1 MYKYQLVF
9 YMILKNT
16 AQTNNFSIRF
26 LLSIG
31 FILTIFSSYAQQK
44 PKVGIV
50 LAGGGARG
58 LAHIGVLKVLEEA
71 GFDAE
76 IVGGTSM
83 GAVIGGLYA
92 MGYDAKT
99 MEEQLAKLNWDELMN
114 RVPIPQTQPIEN
126 WNAISRY
133 HFELPIIDKKIRL
146 PVGYSD
152 GAMIYLLLTNLS
164 EDFHEVTDFNKLPR
178 RYFCVAADY
187 FSGEEVILNSGFLP
201 DAMRASMSIPSFFTP
216 VKLNNRVLIDGGK
229 VNNFPVERMKE
240 LEVDFI
246 IGVDFPH
253 SESIPHDDLNLLEIL
268 IESGSYVNTRY
279 NKINRELCDVLIIP
293 ELGTISTADFK
304 KADTIVKIG
313 EHTARKQFNRLK
325 FLADSLK
332 IVKREFKNPFP
343 SEKRKITQ
351 TRLEL
356 PENYVNK
363 KISTITNTNFSGDV
377 DPKTYMK
384 SAIDLYGTGDFEKIS
399 YRFVK
404 DSLNQGNNFVYM
416 LKPKKTDQSINL
428 AINYTSDFKAALL
441 LNYTDTNFMSAW
453 YRLSADLIASESP
466 SVRLE
471 YQRTIGREFMPAME
485 MSYYRYTQPFYD
497 NGNSVSEYVF
507 QSYIARIY
515 GKSNLNLNSSTGFGI
530 SYRHTGFF
538 GDAFSLFDLETG
550 KFDQLNANAFYK
562 WSTFRNRYFS
572 SNGMSLDAEL
582 NSTWNLKNTE
592 NSKGKLHYQI
602 RFTQSFRP
610 STKWGITYSA
620 YSGSG
625 INQPLDGPNKYF
637 SGGWGLD
644 YPFNLQPFF
653 GYERMELIAD
663 GLHSFSTEFH
673 WQFLKKQYF
682 KIISNV
688 GTLMNVADNNV
699 IWKDFQYVD
708 GFGGGYAFDSPL
720 GPIQLLTARSSKDS
734 GNWNFYFYLG
744 YWF

>member
-1 MYKYQLVF
+1 MFIK
-9 YMILKNT
+9 KS
-16 AQTNNFSIRF
+16 AETNYYSVKVI
-26 LLSIG
+26 LSIG
-31 FILTIFSSYAQQK
+31 FSLLFLCSFAQEK

-71 GFDAE
+71 GFDAK

-126 WNAISRY
+126 WNAVSRY
-133 HFELPIIDKKIRL
+133 HFELPIIDKKIKL
-146 PVGYSD
+146 PVSYSD

-187 FSGEEVILNSGFLP
+187 FTGEEVILNSGFLP

-240 LEVDFI
+240 LDVDFI

-253 SESIPHDDLNLLEIL
+253 SESIPHEDLNLLEIL

-313 EHTARKQFNRLK
+313 EHTARKQFDRLK

-351 TRLEL
+351 TKLEL
-356 PENYVNK
+356 PDNYINK
-363 KISTITNTNFSGDV
+363 KINTITNTNFKGEV

-384 SAIDLYGTGDFEKIS
+384 SAIDLYGTGDFENIS

-404 DSLNQGNNFVYM
+404 DSLNDEKDFVYI

-428 AINYTSDFKAALL
+428 SINYTSDFKAALL
-441 LNYTDTNFMSAW
+441 VNFTDTNFMSAW
-453 YRLSADLIASESP
+453 YRLSADVIASESP
-466 SVRLE
+466 SIRLE
-471 YQRTIGREFMPAME
+471 YQRTIGREFKPAVE
-485 MSYYRYTQPFYD
+485 VAFYRYTQPFFRER
-497 NGNSVSEYVF
+497 NAISEYVF
-507 QSYIARIY
+507 QSYFARFY
-515 GKSNLNLNSSTGFGI
+515 GKSNLNLNSSTGLGV

-538 GDAFSLFDLETG
+538 GDAFSLFDLQTG

-562 WSTFRNRYFS
+562 WSTFRNRYFAT
-572 SNGMSLDAEL
+572 NGMSLEVEL
-582 NSTWNLKNTE
+582 NSTWNLN
-592 NSKGKLHYQI
+592 NSANSSAMLHYQF
-602 RFTQSFRP
+602 RFTQGFRP
-610 STKWGITYSA
+610 SPKWGLTYSL

-625 INQPLDGPNKYF
+625 MNKVLEGPNKYF

-644 YPFNLQPFF
+644 YPFNIQPFF
-653 GYERMELIAD
+653 GYERMEIISD
-663 GLHSFSTEFH
+663 GLHSFSTELH
-673 WQFLKKQYF
+673 WQFVKKQYF
-682 KIISNV
+682 KIIGNI
-688 GTLMNVADNNV
+688 GTLMKVNNENE
-699 IWKDFQYVD
+699 IWKEFEYID

-720 GPIQLLTARSSKDS
+720 GPIQLLTARSTQSS
-734 GNWNFYFYLG
+734 NTWNFYFYLG

>member
-1 MYKYQLVF
+1 MFLNK
-9 YMILKNT
+9 I
-16 AQTNNFSIRF
+16 AETNYYLAKL
-26 LLSIG
+26 LLSVG
-31 FILTIFSSYAQQK
+31 FSLIFMYSFAQEK

-83 GAVIGGLYA
+83 GAIIGGLYA

-99 MEEQLAKLNWDELMN
+99 MEDQLAKLNWEELMN
-114 RVPIPQTQPIEN
+114 RTPIPQTQPIEN
-126 WNAISRY
+126 WNAVSRY
-133 HFELPIIDKKIRL
+133 HFELPIIDKKIKL

-240 LEVDFI
+240 LDVDFI

-293 ELGTISTADFK
+293 ELGSISTADFK

-313 EHTARKQFNRLK
+313 EHTARKQFERLK

-332 IVKREFKNPFP
+332 IVKREFKNPYP
-343 SEKRKITQ
+343 IEKRKISQ
-351 TRLEL
+351 TKLKI
-356 PENYVNK
+356 PNSFINNK
-363 KISTITNTNFSGDV
+363 LTTITNTNFFGEV

-399 YRFVK
+399 YRFEN
-404 DSLNQGNNFVYM
+404 DSLGDGKSLIYHLN
-416 LKPKKTDQSINL
+416 PKKTDQSINL

-441 LNYTDTNFMSAW
+441 MNYTDKNFMSAW
-453 YRLSADLIASESP
+453 YRLAADLIVSESP
-466 SVRLE
+466 SIRLD
-471 YQRTIGREFMPAME
+471 YQRTIGREFRPALE
-485 MSYYRYTQPFYD
+485 IAYYRYNQPFYED
-497 NGNSVSEYVF
+497 RNSVSEYIF
-507 QSYIARIY
+507 QTYLAKIY

-562 WSTFRNRYFS
+562 WSTFRNRYFA
-572 SNGMSLDAEL
+572 SNGISLDIEI
-582 NSTWNLKNTE
+582 NSTWNLKNIE
-592 NSKGKLHYQI
+592 NSSAKLHYQI

-610 STKWGITYSA
+610 SSKWGLTYSA

-625 INQPLDGPNKYF
+625 INHPLDGPNKYF

-663 GLHSFSTEFH
+663 GLHSFSTEIH
-673 WQFLKKQYF
+673 WQFLKKQYI
-682 KIISNV
+682 KLIGNV
-688 GTLMNVADNNV
+688 GTLMKVTSDNN
-699 IWKDFQYVD
+699 IWKDFQYID

-720 GPIQLLTARSSKDS
+720 GPIQLLTARSSTDN
-734 GNWNFYFYLG
+734 NWNFYLYLG